1 MTLRTRTRRP
11 RSISK
16 EERPTRS
23 LSNFPRLKP
32 MRFSFHLIFLGSK
45 IRLQDQ
51 VVRKIKYF
59 QPAPPHHLVFPAC
72 PTSSRSVSPF
82 LSTSP
87 LWSSTSPALCT
98 LLPRI
103 FPWSPITWMLE
114 ALSRDQNSISSVF
127 SSYFIWFR
135 VLWFQPS
142 CTFSSVWRK
151 VPACCRCWSPP
162 GTTPGTPSTGCSP
175 DIQTHSGLFSG
186 SGNPHFLIFQTP
198 HDLVSGHRTLRRNSQ
213 PSPTSF
219 WSLGLHYLIISQP
232 SYLQKKKI
240 CFRLRTILCWN

>member
-114 ALSRDQNSISSVF
+114 ALSRDQNSISSIL
-127 SSYFIWFR
+127 SDS
-135 VLWFQPS
+135 
-142 CTFSSVWRK
+142 K
-151 VPACCRCWSPP
+151 
-162 GTTPGTPSTGCSP
+162 
-175 DIQTHSGLFSG
+175 HSGS
-186 SGNPHFLIFQTP
+186 NPAA
-198 HDLVSGHRTLRRNSQ
+198 
-213 PSPTSF
+213 PSPVF
-219 WSLGLHYLIISQP
+219 EERFQLVAAVGLHQEQLQEHHRLVALQTSRHTPDSSQEAGIP
-232 SYLQKKKI
+232 TS
-240 CFRLRTILCWN
+240 